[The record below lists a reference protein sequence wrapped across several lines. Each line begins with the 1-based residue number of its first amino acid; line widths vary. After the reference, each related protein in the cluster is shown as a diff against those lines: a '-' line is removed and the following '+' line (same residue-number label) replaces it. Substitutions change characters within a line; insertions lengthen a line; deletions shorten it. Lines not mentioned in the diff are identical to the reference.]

1 MACSLSSASAAGRQ
15 IVQQRRERGHQRLVE
30 GRFDRLLPQGP
41 DVGEAHAVGRED
53 AGEGMDQHRR
63 HAERIGHQAGVLAA
77 GAAEAVE
84 RVAGHVVA
92 ALHRDLLDRVGHVL
106 DRDLEETRR
115 DLDRCARVA
124 GGRANLR
131 REGREPRAHR
141 AGVQR
146 LVLAGAEDVREE
158 FRLQLAEHDV
168 AVGDA
173 ERPAAP
179 VARRAGIGARRLRP
193 DAIARAVEGAD
204 RAAARRHGVDQ
215 HHRRAH
221 PHARHQGLEGTLVV
235 AVIVRHVGGRAAHVE
250 GDDPAEAG
258 LARRLHRADDA
269 AGRAAEN
276 RVLALEE
283 RGVGQPPARLHEHE
297 PRAAQLGG
305 HPLDIT
311 AQQRREVG
319 VHDRGVAAADELHQ
333 RAGAVAGRY
342 LGEADLARQRRR
354 RLLVRGEAVAVHEDD
369 RHRADA
375 VVASRLHRR
384 PCRRRIQCA
393 EHGAVRH
400 DPLVHLD
407 DPLVEHRGQLDAP
420 REEVGPGL
428 VADAQRV
435 AKTPGGDQQ
444 RAVAL
449 AFQQRVGRHRR
460 PHLDHVDPGAG
471 DRRADGDAHEL
482 ADALDR
488 RVAVVGVLREQL
500 ARHQRAVGPPSDDIG
515 EGPAPVDPELP
526 ARLARCHGP
535 DRQSASAMASP
546 ALTGPSLMTAA

>member
-1 MACSLSSASAAGRQ
+1 MALVRGLEARRHLVRRAEVDGVRGVAALVAHMGAADEFDPLAGNGLLPELRFGRGRQ

-30 GRFDRLLPQGP
+30 GRFDRLLPQRP
-41 DVGEAHAVGRED
+41 DIGEAHAVGREH

-63 HAERIGHQAGVLAA
+63 HAERVGHQAGVLAA

-106 DRDLEETRR
+106 DRDLEEARR
-115 DLDRCARVA
+115 DLDRSARVA
-124 GGRANLR
+124 GGRAYLR
-131 REGREPRAHR
+131 RKACEPLAHR

-158 FRLQLAEHDV
+158 FWLQLAEHDV

-179 VARRAGIGARRLRP
+179 VARRTGIGARRLRP
-193 DAIARAVEGAD
+193 DAIAGAIEGAD

-221 PHARHQGLEGTLVV
+221 PHTGHQGLEGALVV
-235 AVIVRHVGGRAAHVE
+235 AVIVRHIRGRAAHVE

-269 AGRAAEN
+269 AGRAAQDG
-276 RVLALEE
+276 VLALEE

-297 PRAAQLGG
+297 PRAAQFGG
-305 HPLDIT
+305 HPLDIA

-333 RAGAVAGRY
+333 RAGPVAGRY
-342 LGEADLARQRRR
+342 LGEAELSREFRR

-369 RHRADA
+369 RDRTDA
-375 VVASRLHRR
+375 VVPEPPASR
-384 PCRRRIQCA
+384 A
-393 EHGAVRH
+393 
-400 DPLVHLD
+400 
-407 DPLVEHRGQLDAP
+407 
-420 REEVGPGL
+420 GP
-428 VADAQRV
+428 
-435 AKTPGGDQQ
+435 P
-444 RAVAL
+444 
-449 AFQQRVGRHRR
+449 
-460 PHLDHVDPGAG
+460 PHPM
-471 DRRADGDAHEL
+471 RRA
-482 ADALDR
+482 R
-488 RVAVVGVLREQL
+488 CR
-500 ARHQRAVGPPSDDIG
+500 PP
-515 EGPAPVDPELP
+515 
-526 ARLARCHGP
+526 
-535 DRQSASAMASP
+535 
-546 ALTGPSLMTAA
+546 